1 MDATSL
7 RKISDWIIDG
17 ARSAATPSQMMA
29 ECCERLVQAGLP
41 LWRVGVFVR
50 TLHPEI
56 IGWSFIWKPGEEV
69 HVGTVDFNFRATPE
83 FTFSPLAVVFRDE
96 RDESTRRGVS
106 QHTGEPRRVQWPSQ
120 RAREV
125 RAAGEL
131 IGGHCFERRQPGRT
145 LPQLPRFGMSVAQ
158 EYF

>member
-69 HVGTVDFNFRATPE
+69 HVGTVDFNFRATAE
-83 FTFSPLAVVFRDE
+83 FTFSPLAVVFRD
-96 RDESTRRGVS
+96 GV
-106 QHTGEPRRVQWPSQ
+106 
-120 RAREV
+120 EV
-125 RAAGEL
+125 RAD
-131 IGGHCFERRQPGRT
+131 PGRT
-145 LPQLPRFGMSVAQ
+145 ANAFRSWSTCAPKG
-158 EYF
+158 

>member
-1 MDATSL
+1 MDAASL

-29 ECCERLVQAGLP
+29 ECSERLVQAGLP

-83 FTFSPLAVVFRDE
+83 FTFSPLAVVFRLLLRLSGA
-96 RDESTRRGVS
+96 RDQGSWRRRAEIHGRWPS
-106 QHTGEPRRVQWPSQ
+106 RRVSDF
-120 RAREV
+120 RGGEGY
-125 RAAGEL
+125 AGGL
-131 IGGHCFERRQPGRT
+131 CA
-145 LPQLPRFGMSVAQ
+145 RFGGRATNPCQRRCAAIS
-158 EYF
+158 